1 MALSIQAQGRWSCWQ
16 SDGEGRH
23 ARLHALCG
31 ASKDP
36 LDKRSY
42 LLGSDLSPG
51 ARVSRRHPARGR
63 TKYQGQ
69 HTRRTPL
76 VELLRLCSWP
86 DWIATEAGRRCGSQ

>member
-1 MALSIQAQGRWSCWQ
+1 MSVDPTAAQGRWSCWQ

-76 VELLRLCSWP
+76 VELLRLCT
-86 DWIATEAGRRCGSQ
+86 DV